1 MKTQGRRL
9 IEACK
14 RKPRTYMELLSMGI
28 SVCPWKRIRE
38 SLACNEVIVKGK
50 RGELVTWAV
59 KRA

>member
-14 RKPRTYMELLSMGI
+14 RRPRTYMELLALGI

-38 SLACNEVIVKGK
+38 SLGADEAIVKGK